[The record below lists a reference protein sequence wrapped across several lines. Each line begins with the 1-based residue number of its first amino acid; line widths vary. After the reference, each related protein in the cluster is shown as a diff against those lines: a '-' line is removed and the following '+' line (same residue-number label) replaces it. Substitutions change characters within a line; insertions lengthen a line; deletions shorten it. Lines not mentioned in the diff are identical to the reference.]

1 MLSSEDGSRYKAGTA
16 LTVLDGTALG
26 EDVKLSR
33 EELAQVKEAFKEYD
47 YDGSGLIDKSEMREL
62 LGDLKWGVDRN
73 QLHDFMT
80 NVFGNEVRAL
90 DFDMFMKLYKA
101 VLAKQPTG
109 VRKQQSNKEGQGS
122 RRISVSDLRMLEAD
136 LRSLFNSMDEDKK
149 GYLSILDMRCAMCLS
164 GFPDLDGDNFET
176 AVHEHMRVADTNK
189 DGKVSFEEFIGYRN
203 QIIDYCYSQVDAGNA
218 EADEELA
225 VFKFSD

>member
-16 LTVLDGTALG
+16 LTVLDETVLG

-33 EELAQVKEAFKEYD
+33 EELAKVKEAFKEYD

-80 NVFGNEVRAL
+80 NVFGNDVRAL

-109 VRKQQSNKEGQGS
+109 VRKQQSKKEGQGS

-149 GYLSILDMRCAMCLS
+149 GYLSIPDMRRAMCSS

-218 EADEELA
+218 EADEELV